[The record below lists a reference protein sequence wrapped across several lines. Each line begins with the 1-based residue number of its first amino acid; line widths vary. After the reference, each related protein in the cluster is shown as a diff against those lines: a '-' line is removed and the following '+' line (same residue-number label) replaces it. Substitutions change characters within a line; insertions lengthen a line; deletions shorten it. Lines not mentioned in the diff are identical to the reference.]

1 MPSTVQKGDALRDRV
16 YALLKAAQKMNC
28 TVEKRLGGK
37 KADVYYE
44 DYDPLHKTIRIAVEC
59 KNYNSPLNRPQA
71 LSIIFDYEQE
81 QSHFDLLIIISKKKP
96 PTDVQTTIEEKGWIR
111 HFTIDEFVSLLVDFS
126 SYLESLKGKFLS
138 DGLENYYVPIRDIDG
153 FDVEEKIEKWSLSE
167 EFEPKAILAGY
178 GMGKTS
184 FAKNLAYKYAD
195 RYLSGQGGRI
205 PIYIELNDI
214 FHHQDLEGLL
224 GKYFTSKYV
233 LRNYSFPIFESLNK
247 QGMLFII
254 LDGFDEMKHA
264 MSFSEFQYNI
274 KQFNKLVVP
283 GSKVLILGRPNAF
296 TSEDEES
303 SVLLG
308 IKKAGDREIK
318 SAQMRAWSKIEVG
331 LFDEEQLS
339 SFVTSYMDYLVYS
352 LPKSEAPFLDD
363 EFCKKRKEEILD
375 PRFRELIS
383 RPVHAKMLISLSV
396 LNDDELSSFSRYQ
409 LYDYFIGE
417 FLEREFEKHA
427 RKEISSETRKEFL
440 EKVAWRLWLKGG
452 VQGFTFEDIS
462 QIDINVEETGKT
474 REGIVRDLVIG
485 SVLERKGS
493 TENYFYFAHRSFQ
506 EFLVA
511 KFLLR
516 ANLSARSIKDISEKV
531 NEEVKEF
538 IRESGRSEAFAESV
552 LQVLPVYQGQ
562 VTPEFIEMI
571 AEFSKIMD
579 DQLKSR
585 ELVRRDKISV
595 VVLLFVL
602 SVKKG
607 RDRALTTIRDIVYR
621 NSDPEYRASLVLF
634 FVLLA
639 WKEGAFG
646 REMATLL
653 ASILHFQNLRV
664 IEKAQVQSKTSGRV
678 IDESEKNR
686 LLLLSLIGGVVPVFN
701 SKNEL
706 AEFEIKISGVLEPIR
721 ENIFPSEFLVDFS
734 PVRVAAGAVFD
745 SLAGILMRDEEQGG
759 ISSSDMG
766 AIRRQVSRFWRQ
778 NPKADLVVPLE
789 KRSRE
794 KKRTLSLAQPGK

>member
-44 DYDPLHKTIRIAVEC
+44 DYDPLHKTHRIAVEC
-59 KNYNSPLNRPQA
+59 KNYNSALNRSQV

-81 QSHFDLLIIISKKKP
+81 RSHFDILIIVSKKKP
-96 PTDVQTTIEEKGWIR
+96 PTDVQTTIEQKGWVR

-126 SYLESLKGKFLS
+126 SYLESLKGNFS
-138 DGLENYYVPIRDIDG
+138 DGLEDYYVPIRDIGG
-153 FDVEEKIEKWSLSE
+153 FDVEEEIEKWSLST
-167 EFEPKAILAGY
+167 EFEPRAILAGY

-195 RYLSGQGGRI
+195 SYLSGEGNRI

-318 SAQMRAWSKIEVG
+318 SAQMRAWHKIEVG
-331 LFDEEQLS
+331 LFDEGQLS
-339 SFVTSYMDYLVYS
+339 DFVTSYMDHLVS
-352 LPKSEAPFLDD
+352 SVPESEAPFIND
-363 EFCKKRKEEILD
+363 EFCKKRKNELLQ

-396 LNDDELSSFSRYQ
+396 LNDEELSSFSRYQ

-417 FLEREFEKHA
+417 FLEREYEKHA
-427 RKEISSETRKEFL
+427 RKEISSEIRKEFL
-440 EKVAWRLWLKGG
+440 EKVAWRLWQKGG
-452 VQGFTFEDIS
+452 VHGFTFEDIS

-516 ANLSARSIKDISEKV
+516 ATLSARSIKDISEKV
-531 NEEVKEF
+531 NNEVKEF
-538 IRESGRSEAFAESV
+538 IRESGKSDLFAENV
-552 LQVLPVYQGQ
+552 LQVLPIYQGH
-562 VTPEFIEMI
+562 VTPGFIEMI
-571 AEFSKIMD
+571 AEFSKVTDEQIT
-579 DQLKSR
+579 SR
-585 ELVRRDKISV
+585 ELVRKDKISII
-595 VVLLFVL
+595 VLLYVL

-607 RDRALTTIRDIVYR
+607 WDKTLATIKDLVYR
-621 NSDPEYRASLVLF
+621 NGDPEYRASLVLF
-634 FVLLA
+634 FVLCA
-639 WKEGAFG
+639 CKESGVD

-653 ASILHFQNLRV
+653 SSILHFHNLRI
-664 IEKAQVQSKTSGRV
+664 IEKAQVQNKASGRV
-678 IDESEKNR
+678 IDESETSR
-686 LLLLSLIGGVVPVFN
+686 LLLLSLIEGVAPVFN

-706 AEFEIKISGVLEPIR
+706 TEFEIKISGVLGPIR
-721 ENIFPSEFLVDFS
+721 ENVFPPEFLVHAS
-734 PVRVAAGAVFD
+734 PVKVAAGAVFD
-745 SLAGILMRDEEQGG
+745 SLAGIFMHGKEQGG

-766 AIRRQVSRFWRQ
+766 TIRRQVSRFWRQ

-794 KKRTLSLAQPGK
+794 KKKTLSLTHPNK